1 VLDKF
6 QQKIN
11 LMMEA
16 VPCAA
21 EAQVK
26 SGVGFVVNNLAVVF
40 LHMLGFSPVSVI
52 LSILHMHAFI
62 YH

>member
-1 VLDKF
+1 LDKF
-6 QQKIN
+6 PQKIN

-21 EAQVK
+21 EVQVK

-40 LHMLGFSPVSVI
+40 LQMF
-52 LSILHMHAFI
+52 
-62 YH
+62 